1 MTSPSGRFLDSEIAS
16 SGNGRSKS
24 VSTSEVLFRNIV
36 RGLYEGR
43 YVPGQRLIEVDLSQ
57 EYKVSR
63 FVVREA
69 LARLMAEG
77 VVSTNFNR
85 GAVIPRLSRKEASD
99 IFLVMEKV
107 FSLSAS
113 LAAENIDLPGNQALL
128 SNSMAQLLE
137 FTADDDFDFF
147 EFGRASSL
155 FFRSLVKISGNAQ
168 LQRVI
173 SALQVHLIRVQFRAY
188 PSVAEVY
195 RLNEFR
201 KIGDAVSNGDAARA
215 AREMSDY
222 FVSLARDIAA
232 LPDRAFA

>member
-1 MTSPSGRFLDSEIAS
+1 MTSSSARTLDSPVTSPS
-16 SGNGRSKS
+16 NGRSKT

-69 LARLMAEG
+69 LSRLMAEG
-77 VVSTNFNR
+77 VVVMNFNR

-107 FSLSAS
+107 FSLAAS
-113 LAAENIDLPGNQALL
+113 LAAQNIELTGNRAML
-128 SNSMAQLLE
+128 SSSGEQLLE
-137 FTADDDFDFF
+137 FKPDDEFDFF
-147 EFGRASSL
+147 EFGRAISH
-155 FFRSLVKISGNAQ
+155 FFRSLVKIGGNAQ

-173 SALQVHLIRVQFRAY
+173 AALQVHLIRVQFRGY
-188 PSVAEVY
+188 PSVAEIY
-195 RLNEFR
+195 RMDGFR
-201 KIGDAVSNGDAARA
+201 KIIDAVSKGD
-215 AREMSDY
+215 SDLAVRGMNEY
-222 FVSLARDIAA
+222 FTSLARDVAA
-232 LPDRAFA
+232 LPDRAFT